1 MNDEEVTS
9 EILLMNDEITSE
21 ISLEINTGS
30 RPDTSKLIKPKKL
43 LAGTVETGG
52 TTPSLPFL
60 WGGDK
65 ISKLIKLKTNPAKI
79 CLLMTYHCKKHAKP

>member
-30 RPDTSKLIKPKKL
+30 RPDTSKLIKPIKV
-43 LAGTVETGG
+43 A
-52 TTPSLPFL
+52 SRHR
-60 WGGDK
+60 GDGRYNP
-65 ISKLIKLKTNPAKI
+65 ISPLFVGRGQN
-79 CLLMTYHCKKHAKP
+79 